1 MDADRKWVI
10 VRIDGKIAAISTD
23 YRLLASIS
31 AGLSAGSHIYK
42 NRNKV
47 GRTRQKTEGVPL
59 YREITAVTVG
69 FEEVWKLRQ
78 ELKWE
83 DMMLYG
89 TDFQKAVWRKLWEL
103 THHRMDGDEMNG
115 AKGVGEGTAERC
127 IGETAEEI
135 EREIAEEGQDQQAT
149 DGDEVHGA
157 KGVEEGTAERYGGEI
172 AEEIERET
180 TEEGQDQQATDGHE
194 VHGAKGVGEGTA
206 ERCIGETAEGVG
218 GKIAEEQPEARL
230 ISYSDFAGLCSNRAG
245 VRAVAHAIGLNPVSI
260 VIPCHLVIPKESIDK
275 ITDIQKKA
283 ESTIFKGDDL
293 CLNSILNDSSIDF
306 GEYSHGRE
314 LKRMLIRKEL
324 TGF

>member
-42 NRNKV
+42 DRNKI
-47 GRTRQKTEGVPL
+47 GRTRQKTEGVSL

-103 THHRMDGDEMNG
+103 THHRMDGDEM
-115 AKGVGEGTAERC
+115 
-127 IGETAEEI
+127 
-135 EREIAEEGQDQQAT
+135 
-149 DGDEVHGA
+149 
-157 KGVEEGTAERYGGEI
+157 
-172 AEEIERET
+172 
-180 TEEGQDQQATDGHE
+180 
-194 VHGAKGVGEGTA
+194 HGAKGVGEGTA
-206 ERCIGETAEGVG
+206 KRCIGETAEGVG

-230 ISYSDFAGLCSNRAG
+230 ISYSDFAGLCSNRTG

-260 VIPCHLVIPKESIDK
+260 VIPCHLVIPKESINK